1 MFLNSWRIRLGMI
14 GAGVVL
20 AIAWVMCG
28 GSLFPSSQ
36 GKILIEFGA
45 NPDGFAGCDVEIDGR
60 IAGKLE
66 RFGQATRTAFPVDP
80 GTHQVRVVDPQFDS
94 TPVPI
99 EAPGGGMSTM
109 VLLEMGDV
117 PGPSGKPQVVLR
129 P

>member
-1 MFLNSWRIRLGMI
+1 MFLNSWRVRM
-14 GAGVVL
+14 GAIAAGAIL
-20 AIAWVMCG
+20 AIAWVTCG

-36 GKILIEFGA
+36 GRILIEFGSNA
-45 NPDGFAGCDVEIDGR
+45 DGFAGLDVEIDGT

-66 RFGQATRTAFPVDP
+66 RIGQATRTAFPVDP

-99 EAPGGGMSTM
+99 EVQGGGLSTM

-117 PGPSGKPQVVLR
+117 PGPTGKPTLEIR
-129 P
+129 R